1 MKYNSKVIYGY
12 NIGNEILYQVSGR
25 ALLNIKRVSG
35 MSSKVHLIKL
45 RKTMAEL
52 FLYLLK
58 NATKRVVYDDEI
70 LTQIWDK
77 HGLKGSH
84 HRLWQVMKDLKIKVI
99 EIGLTEDFIIRVN
112 GKGYLLK
119 HEVILPLCVSE

>member
-1 MKYNSKVIYGY
+1 MKDTLKVIYGY
-12 NIGNEILYQVSGR
+12 DIGNEILYQVSGR

-35 MSSKVHLIKL
+35 TSSKVYSIKL
-45 RKTMAEL
+45 RSTMAEL
-52 FLYLLK
+52 LFYLLK

-70 LTQIWDK
+70 LTQIWDR

-84 HRLWQVMKDLKIKVI
+84 HRLWQVMKALKIKII
-99 EIGLTEDFIIRVN
+99 EIGLAEDFIIRVN

-119 HEVILPLCVSE
+119 NEVILPLCVSE